1 MEQEWYTQLK
11 RLQDE
16 PVTEN
21 ELQKV
26 KNQVAA
32 DSYRGLQAN
41 FRLLVGMA
49 YSEALGGWEEINESP
64 KKLQAVT
71 AADIQRVARKYF
83 DVSNRS
89 VATFMRNATAAS
101 GADAGQEDPEIAK
114 LPAPMQ
120 ARAKQMVAQLM
131 KETDLKGLQEGITQM
146 EAQAAQVPPQMK
158 PMIDFMLSKMRQR
171 ISQLETAGG
180 AK

>member
-1 MEQEWYTQLK
+1 
-11 RLQDE
+11 
-16 PVTEN
+16 
-21 ELQKV
+21 
-26 KNQVAA
+26 
-32 DSYRGLQAN
+32 
-41 FRLLVGMA
+41 
-49 YSEALGGWEEINESP
+49 
-64 KKLQAVT
+64 
-71 AADIQRVARKYF
+71 
-83 DVSNRS
+83 
-89 VATFMRNATAAS
+89 MRNATAAS
-101 GADAGQEDPEIAK
+101 GADAAVEDPEIAK

>member
-1 MEQEWYTQLK
+1 M
-11 RLQDE
+11 
-16 PVTEN
+16 
-21 ELQKV
+21 

-131 KETDLKGLQEGITQM
+131 FVSCLMFDGVLVKFTLHLQQF
-146 EAQAAQVPPQMK
+146 QVAK
-158 PMIDFMLSKMRQR
+158 CV
-171 ISQLETAGG
+171 G
-180 AK
+180 AFY

>member
-1 MEQEWYTQLK
+1 M
-11 RLQDE
+11 
-16 PVTEN
+16 
-21 ELQKV
+21 QKV

-89 VATFMRNATAAS
+89 VATFMRKAAAAS
-101 GADAGQEDPEIAK
+101 GADAAVEDPEIAK

-120 ARAKQMVAQLM
+120 ARAKQMVAQIM
-131 KETDLKGLQEGITQM
+131 KETDLKGLQEGMTQM

-158 PMIDFMLSKMRQR
+158 PMIDFMLNKMRER
-171 ISQLETAGG
+171 ISQLENAGG